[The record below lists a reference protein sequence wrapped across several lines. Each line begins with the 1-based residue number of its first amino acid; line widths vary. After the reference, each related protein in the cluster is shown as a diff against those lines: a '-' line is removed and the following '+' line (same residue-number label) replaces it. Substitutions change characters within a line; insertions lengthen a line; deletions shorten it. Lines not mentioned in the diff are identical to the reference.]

1 MAEFLVKV
9 SKKSGKGKDRE
20 VQISGEMTVI
30 NACRARDALLDVF
43 SVEDKI
49 RIDVHDI
56 TAIDLTGLQLLCAAH
71 RAALAGSKSLVV
83 TGGDNARFMTVA
95 RSAGLLRHVGCKRDE
110 KKTCI
115 WVGGE

>member
-1 MAEFLVKV
+1 MAEFMVKV
-9 SKKSGKGKDRE
+9 SKKAGKGKDRE

-30 NACRARDALLDVF
+30 NACQARDALVDVF
-43 SVEDKI
+43 SAEERI

-71 RAALAGSKSLVV
+71 RAALAGSKTLVV
-83 TGGDNARFMTVA
+83 TGGSNEQFVTAARA
-95 RSAGLLRHVGCKRDE
+95 AGLLRHVGCKRDE